1 MNILMKK
8 KAVRYIRLDD
18 ANKNLQ
24 ANGFIDVTT
33 CRTACFILT
42 SVMLL
47 KCSCK
52 RMKYGTAGLEVAS
65 S

>member
-1 MNILMKK
+1 MKK
-8 KAVRYIRLDD
+8 KAVRSIQLGDT
-18 ANKNLQ
+18 NKNLQ
-24 ANGFIDVTT
+24 ANSFIDATT

-52 RMKYGTAGLEVAS
+52 PMKCGTVGLEVTS
-65 S
+65 T